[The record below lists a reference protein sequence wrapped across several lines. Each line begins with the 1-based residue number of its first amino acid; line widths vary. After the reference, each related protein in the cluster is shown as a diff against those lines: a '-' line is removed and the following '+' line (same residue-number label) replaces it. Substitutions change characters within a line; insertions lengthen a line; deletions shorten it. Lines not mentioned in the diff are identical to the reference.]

1 VRDQIRQ
8 SRWYKGLLITLGWTF
23 VGLGVLGIF
32 LPLMPTTIFLIL
44 AAWCFWRSS
53 PKFYQWLIEHPKL
66 GHYVLHYL
74 RGDGIPKR
82 AKYLAIGMITVTMG
96 SSVWLI
102 SPPIWV
108 VVLLAAIGVSVSTYI
123 LMQPTFEADRD
134 HDEAPSEPTPQHDD
148 SSRG

>member
-1 VRDQIRQ
+1 MLDQIRQ
-8 SRWYKGLLITLGWTF
+8 SRWYRGLLIALGWVF

-53 PKFYQWLIEHPKL
+53 PKFYQWLIDHPRL
-66 GHYVLHYL
+66 GRYVLHYL

-82 AKYLAIGMITVTMG
+82 AKIVAIGMIVVTMS

-102 SPPIWV
+102 HPPAWV
-108 VVLLAAIGVSVSTYI
+108 IGLLVVIGVSVSTYI
-123 LMQPTFEADRD
+123 LMQPTYEADCMD
-134 HDEAPSEPTPQHDD
+134 GQESSEPKPQRDD
-148 SSRG
+148 F